1 MIISLLFYVHILVYL
16 LGYGFWNK
24 LINLST
30 KLGFRSINRDAQ
42 NWNRV
47 IWKILHRFSLL
58 FSIHISVHILV
69 YLLEY
74 GFWNKLINLSTKL
87 GFCPNPI
94 YHIIETRKIGTVP
107 EHLNSRES
115 AKECD
120 CESQKRVM
128 GQFCN

>member
-1 MIISLLFYVHILVYL
+1 MIISLLFHVHILVYL
-16 LGYGFWNK
+16 LGY
-24 LINLST
+24 
-30 KLGFRSINRDAQ
+30 D
-42 NWNRV
+42 
-47 IWKILHRFSLL
+47 
-58 FSIHISVHILV
+58 
-69 YLLEY
+69 
-74 GFWNKLINLSTKL
+74 FWNKLINLSTKL

-94 YHIIETRKIGTVP
+94 YHMIETRKIGTEP